1 MANTDLISSLKTL
14 FLKISFEKCPK
25 VTLWVENR
33 FLSMFMIISEE
44 FHIDPESLKPW
55 VERGQKVTL
64 TVNNAKHDQS
74 QTLDFLKVRGQRKF
88 FFRIS
93 GHLDFGTDAFDWL
106 NLICSSL

>member
-33 FLSMFMIISEE
+33 FLSMIMIISEKI
-44 FHIDPESLKPW
+44 HIDPESLKPW

-74 QTLDFLKVRGQRKF
+74 QTLDFLKV
-88 FFRIS
+88 
-93 GHLDFGTDAFDWL
+93 
-106 NLICSSL
+106 